1 MDQELGRN
9 VQKLVESRCNLEIE
23 LLNIHKYI
31 QEVIENNK
39 PETLEIHIGLGSQ
52 VRVKQ
57 SQGLPVN
64 GKKEL
69 LLAKLRTEEIERQ
82 NEASMRLLEIKQRLE
97 EG

>member
-9 VQKLVESRCNLEIE
+9 VQQLVESRCNLEIE

-31 QEVIENNK
+31 QEAIENKK
-39 PETLEIHIGLGSQ
+39 PETLEIQIGLGSQ

-64 GKKEL
+64 GKKSCCWL
-69 LLAKLRTEEIERQ
+69 
-82 NEASMRLLEIKQRLE
+82 N
-97 EG
+97 